1 MSRRMKKTLA
11 GLKHLPKSESSALN
25 KPGQMPQVIASLIA
39 EMPRGTHLTAN
50 EVFNRAQEQGIQVSL
65 STVYRVLNDL
75 ESRGDITT
83 MAGEHGKRYESASTA
98 EDHDHLICLK
108 CGLTI
113 EFVDDFIRGLGKSVA
128 QRKGYEH
135 KSSRFDILGLCGE
148 CKVKREAHRL
158 QGAVECLK
166 DAADGAREGID
177 LCRQAQSL
185 YKDGKT
191 ERAVNAARQALSELR
206 GAVSALEMAISS
218 SSGADGGSR
227 LAGSHR
233 LHDESLS

>member
-1 MSRRMKKTLA
+1 MHET
-11 GLKHLPKSESSALN
+11 
-25 KPGQMPQVIASLIA
+25 IATLIA
-39 EMPRGTHLTAN
+39 DMPRGTHLTAN
-50 EVFNRAQEQGIQVSL
+50 EVFSRAQQQGIQVSL

-83 MAGEHGKRYESASTA
+83 MTGDHGKRYESASTA

-135 KSSRFDILGLCGE
+135 KSSRFDILGLCGD

-158 QGAVECLK
+158 QGAADCIK
-166 DAADGAREGID
+166 DAIDGARESIE
-177 LCRQAQSL
+177 LCRQGQAL
-185 YKDGKT
+185 YRDGKVDKAT
-191 ERAVNAARQALSELR
+191 HAIKQALSELR
-206 GAVSALEMAISS
+206 QATSNLETALSS
-218 SSGADGGSR
+218 T
-227 LAGSHR
+227 AGSNRAGLALTTGGR
-233 LHDESLS
+233 LGDEPLS